1 MTHSLK
7 ICMSRHDMGWLRLA
21 GSLKL
26 YVSFAEYS
34 LFYRALLQK
43 RPVISRSL
51 VIIVTP
57 YHKGIHHLCD
67 VCLYMKWLIHFCNA
81 IGSIHM
87 WHDIFVHL
95 TWAIH
100 QWHDPLLNTNPPHW
114 FPGPC
119 TCTRIARITMIWH
132 IGNTAMCCW
141 SKPDTSQI
149 WGLQIKLTSSY
160 QNTFQVVNIYLPNV
174 IPTNALVYHGCM
186 GWAQFYFEDVGHRPT
201 LYLLLNSYNSMQSEN
216 SAWL

>member
-1 MTHSLK
+1 MY
-7 ICMSRHDMGWLRLA
+7 A
-21 GSLKL
+21 
-26 YVSFAEYS
+26 
-34 LFYRALLQK
+34 
-43 RPVISRSL
+43 
-51 VIIVTP
+51 
-57 YHKGIHHLCD
+57 
-67 VCLYMKWLIHFCNA
+67 LYMKWLIHFCNA

-114 FPGPC
+114 FPDPC
-119 TCTRIARITMIWH
+119 TCTRNARITMIWH

-149 WGLQIKLTSSY
+149 WGLHIKLTSSY

-174 IPTNALVYHGCM
+174 IPTNASIMVAWVEPNSILKMLVISLPYFISPTQPL
-186 GWAQFYFEDVGHRPT
+186 QFDAIWKFCLMVNLDTTCWTAYFPLKQTFEF
-201 LYLLLNSYNSMQSEN
+201 
-216 SAWL
+216 